1 MKTPAVPGS
10 ARNQEHKNPR
20 LRKTFLNRNMSLV
33 LLSFFLGFLSVALF
47 FLFPLFLENFQPSKS
62 RVGLIM
68 GIHSVMAIMVRPFI
82 GRTLDARG
90 GRKVAMTGILLMVA
104 VVPLFHLVED
114 AGFLVLLLRALS
126 GVGWGIAMTATMA
139 MCSDLAPSDRMAQSL
154 GIIGVAG
161 IIAGAI
167 GPTLTEEIARTY
179 GFGAVFNLSMILLVA
194 ALLCM
199 TAAKESQRPKSLVLS
214 TRIPGLGEYSLGI
227 LIVIAIMTILHGAIR
242 GAIINFIAL
251 FGTSVGFGR
260 VGPFFLAF
268 SVAAIFTRLGFGDIS
283 DRYGRKRVIFPAA
296 CLIGLNLFWIAQVES
311 YWVFVV
317 SGFVAGLGQGL
328 IFPALSTYIID
339 FLGAENKGLA
349 LGLYL
354 SFFDVGMGLGSPF
367 FGWISD
373 MGGYRRM
380 YAVGGSMLLL
390 WTIVFALKAPATA
403 SSDVSHQSSYGIR

>member
-1 MKTPAVPGS
+1 MAQGF
-10 ARNQEHKNPR
+10 ARTQTDTTR
-20 LRKTFLNRNMSLV
+20 GVSKTFLSRDIALAFV
-33 LLSFFLGFLSVALF
+33 SFFLAFLSIALF
-47 FLFPLFLENFQPSKS
+47 FLFPLFLDRFHPSKS

-82 GRTLDARG
+82 GRILDVRG
-90 GRKVAMTGILLMVA
+90 GRKVAMAGILFMIA
-104 VVPLFHLVED
+104 VIPGFHLVGS
-114 AGFLVLLLRALS
+114 AGILVLLLRALS

-139 MCSDLAPSDRMAQSL
+139 MCSDLAPTDRMAQSL

-167 GPTLTEEIARTY
+167 GPTLTEEIARMY
-179 GFGAVFNLSMILLVA
+179 GFGAVFNLSLTLLAA

-199 TAAKESQRPKSLVLS
+199 AAAKETPRPQERIPN
-214 TRIPGLGEYSLGI
+214 TRILRFGEYSLGI
-227 LIVIAIMTILHGAIR
+227 LIIIAFMPILHGAVR

-268 SVAAIFTRLGFGDIS
+268 SAAAILTRLGFGDLS
-283 DRYGRKRVIFPAA
+283 DRYGRKQVIFPAA
-296 CLIGLNLFWIAQVES
+296 CLIGLNLFWIAQVEA
-311 YWVFVV
+311 YWIFIV

-339 FLGAENKGLA
+339 FLGPGNKGLA

-367 FGWISD
+367 FGWISE
-373 MGGYRRM
+373 MVGYRRM
-380 YAVGGSMLLL
+380 YAIGGSLLL
-390 WTIVFALKAPATA
+390 FGTLVFSIKAPRATVCSRQSLA
-403 SSDVSHQSSYGIR
+403 RISHKVS

>member
-82 GRTLDARG
+82 GRTLDTRG

>member
-82 GRTLDARG
+82 GRTLDTRG

-317 SGFVAGLGQGL
+317 SGFVAL
-328 IFPALSTYIID
+328 
-339 FLGAENKGLA
+339 
-349 LGLYL
+349 
-354 SFFDVGMGLGSPF
+354 
-367 FGWISD
+367 
-373 MGGYRRM
+373 
-380 YAVGGSMLLL
+380 
-390 WTIVFALKAPATA
+390 
-403 SSDVSHQSSYGIR
+403 

>member
-1 MKTPAVPGS
+1 MKTQAVPGS
-10 ARNQEHKNPR
+10 ARNQEHKDPR

-33 LLSFFLGFLSVALF
+33 FLSFFLIFLSVALF

-68 GIHSVMAIMVRPFI
+68 GIHSVMAITVRPFI
-82 GRTLDARG
+82 GRTLDIRG
-90 GRKVAMTGILLMVA
+90 GRKVAMTGILLMMT
-104 VVPLFHLVED
+104 VVPLFHLVEN

-139 MCSDLAPSDRMAQSL
+139 ICSDLAPADRMAQSL

-167 GPTLTEEIARTY
+167 GPTLTEEIARIY
-179 GFGAVFNLSMILLVA
+179 GFGSVFNLSLILLVA

-199 TAAKESQRPKSLVLS
+199 TAAKESQRPKRHVLS
-214 TRIPGLGEYSLGI
+214 TRIPGFGEYSLGI

-283 DRYGRKRVIFPAA
+283 DRYGRKRIIFPAA

-403 SSDVSHQSSYGIR
+403 SSDVSHQSSYGVR